1 MKKMLL
7 AAFAA
12 LLALVACDRFQEF
25 TFVQLS
31 DTQIGFIDDSP
42 QFTHSDSLMKAAVDA
57 VNALDPAL
65 VVITGDLVNEPYNP
79 VQDSVYRVR
88 KAELQPPVYEV
99 PGNHD
104 ILPYSEENH
113 AHYLELRGYD
123 RFCFREKGCAFIGID
138 SNCIV
143 DGAGE
148 AEEEQLR
155 WLADALASAR
165 KARYTF
171 VFLHCPIVRE
181 RADEPSDHFNFPV
194 GKREKYLTLFK
205 ENGVDAVFAGHC
217 HQDWTGSYEGMGL
230 YTAGPVC
237 NALGHGTPGYNVVKV
252 TRKGVSVQ
260 YVPTPGVDPTHCR
273 F

>member
-1 MKKMLL
+1 MKKMLF

-113 AHYLELRGYD
+113 QLYRGWG
-123 RFCFREKGCAFIGID
+123 RGGGGRA
-138 SNCIV
+138 
-143 DGAGE
+143 A
-148 AEEEQLR
+148 
-155 WLADALASAR
+155 ALACRCVGVGPEGALHLCFP
-165 KARYTF
+165 A
-171 VFLHCPIVRE
+171 LPHCP
-181 RADEPSDHFNFPV
+181 
-194 GKREKYLTLFK
+194 
-205 ENGVDAVFAGHC
+205 
-217 HQDWTGSYEGMGL
+217 
-230 YTAGPVC
+230 
-237 NALGHGTPGYNVVKV
+237 
-252 TRKGVSVQ
+252 
-260 YVPTPGVDPTHCR
+260 
-273 F
+273 